1 MEMEPGIH
9 QITVGREPFAGF
21 PPPNVFLVSGTDASV
36 LIDAGW
42 EGDDD
47 QTQRMAA
54 IAEAKAPP
62 IIAVLLTH
70 RHADH
75 AGGALALH
83 RALGAPLACHPL
95 DREAIEH
102 ERLGGEATV
111 AQEINEGTRYD
122 LGGRSVEIVFTPG
135 HTLGCVAPYVPE
147 LGALFASDTVMGI
160 STTLV
165 RPVEG
170 DLAQYAAS
178 LERMLDVGAKTIYT
192 GHGPPVRDP
201 DKRLRALIEHR
212 RVREKELL
220 AALAGGDRLVD
231 DLRDAVYGARAEP
244 RKPLASAQV
253 GSMLTKL
260 AAEGLTAE
268 AGDGRWRL
276 ATSAR

>member
-1 MEMEPGIH
+1 MEIESGIH

-21 PPPNVFLVSGTDASV
+21 PPPNAFLVSGTESSV

-42 EGDDD
+42 AGGDD
-47 QTQRMAA
+47 QAQRMAA
-54 IAEAKAPP
+54 IADAKAPP
-62 IIAVLLTH
+62 VIAVLLTH
-70 RHADH
+70 RHPDH

-83 RALGAPLACHPL
+83 RALDVPLACHPL
-95 DREAIEH
+95 EREVIEG
-102 ERLGGEATV
+102 ERMGGEAAV
-111 AQEINEGTRYD
+111 AQELIEGTRYD

-160 STTLV
+160 STTVV

-178 LERMLDVGAKTIYT
+178 LERMLEVSAKTIYT

-201 DKRLRALIEHR
+201 DKRLRTLIEHR
-212 RVREKELL
+212 RAREEELL
-220 AALAGGDRLVD
+220 AALAGGDRGVD
-231 DLRDAVYGARAEP
+231 DLRDAIYGALAEP

-253 GSMLTKL
+253 VSMLTKL
-260 AAEGLTAE
+260 AAEGLTAD

-276 ATSAR
+276 AASTR